1 MLFAER
7 SSEVHFAAIL
17 IKTPT
22 QENRRLPRSAL
33 LFPLC
38 FDDQIS
44 TSHQFS
50 PSNSNLCFT
59 NNKEQEKVNSL
70 RKWSQKPDQSRQSW
84 AKFVA
89 LKRSWRQ
96 ESSKRMKVPPN
107 RSISR
112 GRKAVLFFCFVL
124 FFRNPKTA
132 DLARRARVQWE
143 NKGTYATGRGL
154 LSGGAPKL
162 LQRPL
167 PFSSPRFGRHAGRG
181 GRFKHPPP
189 PPSVPRT
196 PLGPAWGPA
205 SEQTP
210 SSALL
215 VRTAADNSLQA
226 APPLGAYS
234 PKPQPPD
241 HRHCLLRGGRE
252 TPRAGPLPSSSP
264 ETPSKHP
271 GVPPGQFRLAGLS
284 DGNRC

>member
-7 SSEVHFAAIL
+7 SSEVHFATIL

-59 NNKEQEKVNSL
+59 NNKEQEKGNQEVESKTRPVKAKL
-70 RKWSQKPDQSRQSW
+70 SKVCRFEKVLATRK
-84 AKFVA
+84 F
-89 LKRSWRQ
+89 Q
-96 ESSKRMKVPPN
+96 ETEGPTPN

-154 LSGGAPKL
+154 PLRGRPKL
-162 LQRPL
+162 LQRPF
-167 PFSSPRFGRHAGRG
+167 PSAPRDLDAKAGRG

-189 PPSVPRT
+189 PP
-196 PLGPAWGPA
+196 
-205 SEQTP
+205 
-210 SSALL
+210 
-215 VRTAADNSLQA
+215 
-226 APPLGAYS
+226 
-234 PKPQPPD
+234 
-241 HRHCLLRGGRE
+241 
-252 TPRAGPLPSSSP
+252 
-264 ETPSKHP
+264 
-271 GVPPGQFRLAGLS
+271 QFRGTPP
-284 DGNRC
+284 